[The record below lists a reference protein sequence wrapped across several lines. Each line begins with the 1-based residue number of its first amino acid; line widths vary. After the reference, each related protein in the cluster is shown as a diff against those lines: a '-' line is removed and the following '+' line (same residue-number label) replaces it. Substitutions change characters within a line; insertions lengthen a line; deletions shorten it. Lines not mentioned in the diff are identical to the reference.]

1 MLQGRIPLAHIHRP
15 ESWIGAYLLSCG
27 FQHLLVLPFFG
38 EKFQLPECI
47 FLLGLPLT
55 MRWWASNPRRG
66 DNSPRHRVFFVSVL
80 CWCLV
85 HCFSFACHP
94 SLDGFLES
102 LGVIYLAVLC
112 LWIQRLA
119 IHIPAAEL
127 PAFGVRAFGWQ
138 GWAMT
143 LTALVAYLLALGG
156 VANEAAQCYVCF
168 PYFGDVYR
176 LQGFTTT
183 RALYLSAITLSIG
196 FVLGDALSR
205 DNGRQAV
212 FAAGLFT
219 LVAVLTFAKSF
230 LYVIFLWVALLARRS
245 GRSSLRV
252 AFVGIVLTIVHCVA
266 THLLIQAVEQ
276 TQRSVDP
283 SGPYTTNERLFV
295 FGDVTLVKTGYYALK
310 RAAWQL
316 FAENPWTG
324 TGPGNFNRALAGLKT
339 AGAYPG
345 HLPDFDPHGSYTGAL
360 ATLGLLGLLALL
372 ACGIALFRI
381 VAGLPADDP
390 FRYLFIALLAIMAAE
405 AISMDVMNFRHYWAL
420 AGLILAWKGERV
432 GEKPEPPLAV
442 S

>member
-1 MLQGRIPLAHIHRP
+1 MLQGRIPLAHIHLP

-55 MRWWASNPRRG
+55 MRWWASNPLRG
-66 DNSPRHRVFFVSVL
+66 NNSPRHRLFLFSVL

-94 SLDGFLES
+94 SLDGFFES
-102 LGVIYLAVLC
+102 IGVIYLAVLC

-119 IHIPAAEL
+119 IHIPTAEL
-127 PAFGVRAFGWQ
+127 PAFSVRAFGWL

-143 LTALVAYLLALGG
+143 LTALAAYLLALGG
-156 VANEAAQCYVCF
+156 VANEAAQCYVRF

-183 RALYLSAITLSIG
+183 PALYLSAITLSIG
-196 FVLGDALSR
+196 FVLGDTLSR
-205 DNGRQAV
+205 NRCRQAAI
-212 FAAGLFT
+212 AAGLFT

-230 LYVIFLWVALLARRS
+230 LYIIFLWVALLARRS
-245 GRSSLRV
+245 SRSSLRV
-252 AFVGIVLTIVHCVA
+252 VFVGIVLTIVHCFA
-266 THLLIQAVEQ
+266 THLLIQAGEQ

-295 FGDVTLVKTGYYALK
+295 FGDVALVKTGYYALK
-310 RAAWQL
+310 RASWQL

-324 TGPGNFNRALAGLKT
+324 TGPGNFNRTLATLKT
-339 AGAYPG
+339 TGAYPA
-345 HLPDFDPHGSYTGAL
+345 HLPDFDPHSSYTGTL
-360 ATLGLLGLLALL
+360 ATLGLFGLLALI
-372 ACGIALFRI
+372 ACGISLFRI
-381 VAGLPADDP
+381 VTIMPADNP
-390 FRYLFIALLAIMAAE
+390 FRYLFIALLSIIAAE

-420 AGLILAWKGERV
+420 VGLILAWKGERA
-432 GEKPEPPLAV
+432 GEKQEPPLAA